1 MRKHYIDNLRSI
13 LILILIPYHA
23 AMAWNVWEEPNY
35 IFFDGNRI
43 ISSIVVFF
51 SPFFMAALFMLAGIS
66 TCFALKKKTFWQYLS
81 ERFRKLIIPFL
92 LGTLILMPPITYIAD
107 KFNTGY
113 SGNFLRHYTADDL
126 ANQRISDGQ
135 IIRNDQ

>member
-66 TCFALKKKTFWQYLS
+66 TCFALKNNCRSKANKIRTGKKHTDVAYLHGRTAAS
-81 ERFRKLIIPFL
+81 FVKQSAFRRRKKPCGISVSFPVGIL
-92 LGTLILMPPITYIAD
+92 L
-107 KFNTGY
+107 
-113 SGNFLRHYTADDL
+113 FLRRKH
-126 ANQRISDGQ
+126 NKKNRKI
-135 IIRNDQ
+135 

>member
-66 TCFALKKKTFWQYLS
+66 TCFALKKKTFWQS
-81 ERFRKLIIPFL
+81 FRKIQE
-92 LGTLILMPPITYIAD
+92 TD
-107 KFNTGY
+107 Y
-113 SGNFLRHYTADDL
+113 SVSFGHAGSYAAHNLYCR
-126 ANQRISDGQ
+126 
-135 IIRNDQ
+135 